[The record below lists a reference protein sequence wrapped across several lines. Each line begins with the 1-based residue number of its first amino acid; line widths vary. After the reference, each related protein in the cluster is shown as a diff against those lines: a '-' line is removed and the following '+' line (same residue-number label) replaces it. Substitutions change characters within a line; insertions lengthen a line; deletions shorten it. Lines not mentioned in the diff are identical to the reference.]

1 MKRMQVDNI
10 SLLDGSFFAR
20 LIGFDL
26 FLLLCC
32 CDSIP
37 HLFSSFGVL
46 SFYTLVGALP
56 AWPGLLIYAIMAA
69 SALPVCE
76 GCEKYQRKKE
86 RETWRHLCF
95 SVLTAVGLHPNAE
108 LQRIH

>member
-1 MKRMQVDNI
+1 MKRVQVDNI
-10 SLLDGSFFAR
+10 SLPGSFFVR

-32 CDSIP
+32 CDSFS
-37 HLFSSFGVL
+37 HLFSSFGAL
-46 SFYTLVGALP
+46 SFYTLVGALL

-76 GCEKYQRKKE
+76 GCEKYQRKRVK
-86 RETWRHLCF
+86 HGGMCVFMCLQP
-95 SVLTAVGLHPNAE
+95 VGLHPNAE